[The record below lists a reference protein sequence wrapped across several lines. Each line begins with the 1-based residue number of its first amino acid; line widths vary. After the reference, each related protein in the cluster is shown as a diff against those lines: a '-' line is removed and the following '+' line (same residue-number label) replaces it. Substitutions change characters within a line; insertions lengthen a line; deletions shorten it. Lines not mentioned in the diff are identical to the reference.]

1 MQAPDGRQ
9 SCLQLQFH
17 IQFTCWKGHIRICGL
32 CLSCKCPLIERHC
45 CGVQAAGAREQNA
58 SDTTGATLQRD
69 QLLQQR
75 LRATIGELSPFA
87 DLSSRAEEPGENRG
101 LDLEA
106 ARSAVSPSGKSTKSD
121 TTWRPPKPPRQASG
135 SARDLAKLSMQ
146 SQ

>member
-1 MQAPDGRQ
+1 M
-9 SCLQLQFH
+9 
-17 IQFTCWKGHIRICGL
+17 CGPL
-32 CLSCKCPLIERHC
+32 LSCNCPLIERHC
-45 CGVQAAGAREQNA
+45 FGAQAAYAREQHA
-58 SDTTGATLQRD
+58 SDNTGANLQRD
-69 QLLQQR
+69 QSLQQR
-75 LRATIGELSPFA
+75 LRATTGELSPFA
-87 DLSSRAEEPGENRG
+87 DLSSRAEEPGEKRS